1 MLQGR
6 DVRVCGNLS
15 RKPDLKS
22 DQSTPKLALWR
33 RQLQSFVPIMTDKGV
48 SDLTQKIG
56 LAAALAFAVSGG
68 AALASGYGYSSSFKL
83 TNEEYKWKYCLLL
96 LSSRTVWQIESTE
109 TRVRGAQQKRWI
121 IGWMARVHQSLRT

>member
-1 MLQGR
+1 MLQGS
-6 DVRVCGNLS
+6 DVRVCGNLP

-33 RQLQSFVPIMTDKGV
+33 RQLQSFVPIMTDK

-68 AALASGYGYSSSFKL
+68 AAVASGYGYSSSFKL

-109 TRVRGAQQKRWI
+109 TRARAGANTQPRAC
-121 IGWMARVHQSLRT
+121 GARNKKGG